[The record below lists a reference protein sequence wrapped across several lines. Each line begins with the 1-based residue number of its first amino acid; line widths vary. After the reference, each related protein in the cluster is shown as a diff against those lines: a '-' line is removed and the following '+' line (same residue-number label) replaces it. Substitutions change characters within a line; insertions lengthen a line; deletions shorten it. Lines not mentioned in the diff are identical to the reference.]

1 MDNKQLIKGALIFG
15 GGFLLFALLRPK
27 DKSKSE
33 SSSPIKK
40 LEGDKK
46 LVPAPSPENA
56 EIVLIAYTDAL
67 KNGEPASRLTEL
79 NRECMNEFGLRCYI
93 DQKTGKTVVVD
104 VKGETILSK

>member
-27 DKSKSE
+27 DKKSE
-33 SSSPIKK
+33 SPIKK
-40 LEGDKK
+40 LEGDKS
-46 LVPAPSPENA
+46 LAPAPTTENA

-67 KNGEPASRLTEL
+67 KNGEPATRLTEL
-79 NRECMNEFGLRCYI
+79 NKECMKEFGLRCYI
-93 DQKTGKTVVVD
+93 DQKTGKTVVCD

>member
-27 DKSKSE
+27 DKSASNTSAKKSADGE
-33 SSSPIKK
+33 KS
-40 LEGDKK
+40 
-46 LVPAPSPENA
+46 LVPAPTPENA

-79 NRECMNEFGLRCYI
+79 NKECMKEFGMRCYI
-93 DQKTGKTVVVD
+93 DQKTGKSVVCD

>member
-15 GGFLLFALLRPK
+15 GGFLIFALLRKK
-27 DKSKSE
+27 DKTA
-33 SSSPIKK
+33 SSSAKK
-40 LEGDKK
+40 SAEGDKS
-46 LVPAPSPENA
+46 LAPAPTPENA

-79 NRECMNEFGLRCYI
+79 NKECMKEFGLRCYI
-93 DQKTGKTVVVD
+93 DQKTGKTVVCD

>member
-40 LEGDKK
+40 LEGDNK

-56 EIVLIAYTDAL
+56 EIVLVLHYLQHNKVCVHTLPGAM
-67 KNGEPASRLTEL
+67 
-79 NRECMNEFGLRCYI
+79 MNHSPFQYI
-93 DQKTGKTVVVD
+93 HVSP
-104 VKGETILSK
+104 L

>member
-15 GGFLLFALLRPK
+15 GGFLIFALLRRPK
-27 DKSKSE
+27 DKTASTSVKKSA
-33 SSSPIKK
+33 
-40 LEGDKK
+40 EGDKS
-46 LVPAPSPENA
+46 LAPAPTPENA

-79 NRECMNEFGLRCYI
+79 NKECMKEFGLRCYI
-93 DQKTGKTVVVD
+93 DQKTGKTVVCD

>member
-15 GGFLLFALLRPK
+15 GGFLLFAALRPK
-27 DKSKSE
+27 PKKD
-33 SSSPIKK
+33 SSTIKK
-40 LEGDKK
+40 LEGDS

-67 KNGEPASRLTEL
+67 KNGEPASTLTEL
-79 NRECMNEFGLRCYI
+79 NKECMKEFGLRCYI
-93 DQKTGKTVVVD
+93 DQKSGKTVVCD

>member
-27 DKSKSE
+27 HKSKS
-33 SSSPIKK
+33 PVKK
-40 LEGDKK
+40 LEGDNS
-46 LVPAPSPENA
+46 LVPAPSSENA

-79 NRECMNEFGLRCYI
+79 NKECMKEFGLRCYI
-93 DQKTGKTVVVD
+93 DQKTGKTVVCN
-104 VKGETILSK
+104 VKGEPILSK